1 VEHLAIGKCTIGI
14 HALVDT
20 TESLRLQGTVH
31 ETHTVSLKERFKEI
45 RATMFEHVFNIIIA
59 RIIKEAIIEQVSL
72 FKFDWRSL
80 VADHEFLETQV
91 AQIPRITLLIRHELR
106 QTRRCHHFGTIAELP
121 YDAITR

>member
-1 VEHLAIGKCTIGI
+1 MEHLAIGKCTIGI

-59 RIIKEAIIEQVSL
+59 RIIKKAIIEQVSL
-72 FKFDWRSL
+72 FKFDWSS
-80 VADHEFLETQV
+80 
-91 AQIPRITLLIRHELR
+91 
-106 QTRRCHHFGTIAELP
+106 
-121 YDAITR
+121 